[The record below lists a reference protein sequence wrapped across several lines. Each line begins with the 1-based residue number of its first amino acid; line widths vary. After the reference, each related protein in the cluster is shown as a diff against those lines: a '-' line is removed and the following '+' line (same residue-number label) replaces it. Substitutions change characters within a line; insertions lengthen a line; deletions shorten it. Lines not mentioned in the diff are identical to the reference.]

1 MKNNKKIELLIN
13 HRGLMA
19 YSILIAILTI
29 ASFQWA
35 NYRKIFELG
44 ELSISGENFLAKNEY
59 NEIIGSIDVKSIKDF
74 DIEDLS
80 ERLELNPFVKA
91 VRVSKHYPGAIK
103 IEIVEREPI
112 AIINNKVQLM
122 IDDNAIVL
130 PNNTTIENS
139 LIPVLSGFNPATDL
153 YPLGQ
158 ITYSIKVKEAIE
170 ILAYIKNNYSDF
182 YDEISELTINKDD
195 EYEIILSEEPTRVIL
210 GKNNIS
216 KKIKI
221 LKNFDKALGQRQLTS
236 YRLLDMRY
244 SKQLIA
250 MEWT

>member
-44 ELSISGENFLAKNEY
+44 ELSISGENFLAKSEY
-59 NEIIGSIDVKSIKDF
+59 NEIIGSIDVKSIKGF

-91 VRVSKHYPGAIK
+91 VRVSKHYPSAIK

-130 PNNTTIENS
+130 PNNTKIENS

>member
-19 YSILIAILTI
+19 YSILIAVLTI

-44 ELSISGENFLAKNEY
+44 ELSISGENFLAKSEY
-59 NEIIGSIDVKSIKDF
+59 NEIIGSIDVKSIKGL

-91 VRVSKHYPGAIK
+91 VRVSKHYPNVIK

>member
-44 ELSISGENFLAKNEY
+44 ELSISGENFLAKSEY
-59 NEIIGSIDVKSIKDF
+59 NETIGSIDVKSIKDF

-91 VRVSKHYPGAIK
+91 VRVSKHYPSAIK

-130 PNNTTIENS
+130 PNNTKIENS

-170 ILAYIKNNYSDF
+170 ILAYIKNNYNDF

>member
-44 ELSISGENFLAKNEY
+44 ELSISGENFLAKSEY

-103 IEIVEREPI
+103 IEIVERKPI

-170 ILAYIKNNYSDF
+170 ILVYIKNNFNDF

>member
-35 NYRKIFELG
+35 NYRKIFEFG
-44 ELSISGENFLAKNEY
+44 ELSISGENFLAKSEY
-59 NEIIGSIDVKSIKDF
+59 NEIIGSIDIKSIKDF
-74 DIEDLS
+74 DIDDLS

-91 VRVSKHYPGAIK
+91 VRVSKHYPSTIK

-112 AIINNKVQLM
+112 AIINNKIQLM

-170 ILAYIKNNYSDF
+170 ILAYIKNNYSDY

>member
-44 ELSISGENFLAKNEY
+44 ELSISGENFLAKSEY
-59 NEIIGSIDVKSIKDF
+59 NEIIGSIDVKSIKGF
-74 DIEDLS
+74 DIKELS

-91 VRVSKHYPGAIK
+91 VRVSKHYPSAIK

-170 ILAYIKNNYSDF
+170 ILAYIKSNYNEF

>member
-19 YSILIAILTI
+19 YSILIAMLTI

-44 ELSISGENFLAKNEY
+44 ELSISGENFLAKSEY
-59 NEIIGSIDVKSIKDF
+59 NEIIGSIDVKSIKGF

-103 IEIVEREPI
+103 IEIVERKPI

>member
-19 YSILIAILTI
+19 YSILIAMLTI

-44 ELSISGENFLAKNEY
+44 ELSISGENFLAKSEY

-130 PNNTTIENS
+130 PNNTKIENS

-170 ILAYIKNNYSDF
+170 ILAYIKNNYSHF

>member
-44 ELSISGENFLAKNEY
+44 ELSISGENFLAKSEY

-91 VRVSKHYPGAIK
+91 VRISKHYPSTIK

>member
-44 ELSISGENFLAKNEY
+44 ELSISRENFLAKSEY
-59 NEIIGSIDVKSIKDF
+59 NEIIGSIDVKSIKGF

-91 VRVSKHYPGAIK
+91 VRVSKHYPSAIK

-236 YRLLDMRY
+236 YRLVDMRY

>member
-44 ELSISGENFLAKNEY
+44 ELSISGENFLAKSEY
-59 NEIIGSIDVKSIKDF
+59 NEIIGSIDVKSIKGF

-91 VRVSKHYPGAIK
+91 VRVSKHYPSAIK

-170 ILAYIKNNYSDF
+170 ILAYIKNNYNDF

>member
-44 ELSISGENFLAKNEY
+44 ELSISGENFLAKSEY
-59 NEIIGSIDVKSIKDF
+59 NEIIGSIDVKSIKGF

-170 ILAYIKNNYSDF
+170 ILAYIKNNYNDF

>member
-44 ELSISGENFLAKNEY
+44 ELSISGENFLAKSEY
-59 NEIIGSIDVKSIKDF
+59 NEIIGSIDVKSIKGF

-103 IEIVEREPI
+103 IEIVERKPI

-170 ILAYIKNNYSDF
+170 ILAYIKNNYSEF

>member
-35 NYRKIFELG
+35 NYRKIFQLG
-44 ELSISGENFLAKNEY
+44 ELSISGENFLAKSEY
-59 NEIIGSIDVKSIKDF
+59 NEIIGSIDHQSIKGF
-74 DIEDLS
+74 DIKDLS

>member
-44 ELSISGENFLAKNEY
+44 ELSISGENFLAKSEY
-59 NEIIGSIDVKSIKDF
+59 NEIIGAIDVKSIKDF

-170 ILAYIKNNYSDF
+170 ILAYIKNNYNDF
-182 YDEISELTINKDD
+182 YDEISELTINKND

>member
-44 ELSISGENFLAKNEY
+44 ELSISGENFLAKSEY

>member
-44 ELSISGENFLAKNEY
+44 ELSISGENFLAKSEY
-59 NEIIGSIDVKSIKDF
+59 NEIIGSIDVKSIKGF

-91 VRVSKHYPGAIK
+91 VRVSKHYPSTIK

-112 AIINNKVQLM
+112 AIINNKIQLM

>member
-44 ELSISGENFLAKNEY
+44 ELSISGEYFLAKSEY

-80 ERLELNPFVKA
+80 ERLELNPFVRA
-91 VRVSKHYPGAIK
+91 VRVSKHYPSAIK

>member
-44 ELSISGENFLAKNEY
+44 ELSISGENFLAKSEY

-170 ILAYIKNNYSDF
+170 ILAYIKSNYNDF

-195 EYEIILSEEPTRVIL
+195 EYEIILSEEPTRIIL

>member
-44 ELSISGENFLAKNEY
+44 ELSISGENFLAKSEY
-59 NEIIGSIDVKSIKDF
+59 NEIIGSIDVKSIKGF

-91 VRVSKHYPGAIK
+91 VRVSKHYPSTIK

-112 AIINNKVQLM
+112 AIINNKIQLM

-139 LIPVLSGFNPATDL
+139 LIPILSGFNPATDL

-170 ILAYIKNNYSDF
+170 ILAYIKNNYSNF

>member
-44 ELSISGENFLAKNEY
+44 ELSISGENFLAKSEY
-59 NEIIGSIDVKSIKDF
+59 NEIIGSIDIKSIKGF

-91 VRVSKHYPGAIK
+91 VRVSKHYPSTIK

-170 ILAYIKNNYSDF
+170 ILAYIKNNYNDF

>member
-44 ELSISGENFLAKNEY
+44 ELSISGENFLAKSEY
-59 NEIIGSIDVKSIKDF
+59 NEIIGSIDVKSIKGF

-91 VRVSKHYPGAIK
+91 VRVSKHYPSAIK

>member
-91 VRVSKHYPGAIK
+91 VRVSKHYPSAIK

-130 PNNTTIENS
+130 PNNTKIENS

>member
-44 ELSISGENFLAKNEY
+44 ELSISGENFLAKSEY

-91 VRVSKHYPGAIK
+91 VRVSKHYPSAIK

-170 ILAYIKNNYSDF
+170 ILVYIKNNYSNF

>member
-19 YSILIAILTI
+19 YSILIAVLTI

-44 ELSISGENFLAKNEY
+44 ELSISGENFLAKSEY

-103 IEIVEREPI
+103 IEIVERKPI

-130 PNNTTIENS
+130 PNNTKIENS
-139 LIPVLSGFNPATDL
+139 LIPVLSGFNPSTDL

>member
-13 HRGLMA
+13 HRALMA

-44 ELSISGENFLAKNEY
+44 ELSISGENFLAKSEY
-59 NEIIGSIDVKSIKDF
+59 NEIIGSIDVKSIKGF

>member
-1 MKNNKKIELLIN
+1 M
-13 HRGLMA
+13 
-19 YSILIAILTI
+19 
-29 ASFQWA
+29 
-35 NYRKIFELG
+35 
-44 ELSISGENFLAKNEY
+44 
-59 NEIIGSIDVKSIKDF
+59 
-74 DIEDLS
+74 
-80 ERLELNPFVKA
+80 KA

-103 IEIVEREPI
+103 IEIVERKPI

>member
-44 ELSISGENFLAKNEY
+44 ELSISGENFLAKSEY

-74 DIEDLS
+74 DIESLS

>member
-44 ELSISGENFLAKNEY
+44 ELSISGENFLAKSEY

-74 DIEDLS
+74 DIESLS

-130 PNNTTIENS
+130 PNNTKIENS

>member
-44 ELSISGENFLAKNEY
+44 ELSISGENFLAKSEY
-59 NEIIGSIDVKSIKDF
+59 NEIIGSIDVKSIKGF

-170 ILAYIKNNYSDF
+170 ILAYIKNNYSNF

>member
-44 ELSISGENFLAKNEY
+44 ELSISGENFLAKSEY
-59 NEIIGSIDVKSIKDF
+59 NEIIGSIDIKSIKDF
-74 DIEDLS
+74 DIDDLS

-91 VRVSKHYPGAIK
+91 VRVSKHYPAAIK

-130 PNNTTIENS
+130 PNNTKIENS

-170 ILAYIKNNYSDF
+170 ILAYIKNNYSHF

-236 YRLLDMRY
+236 YKLLDMRY

>member
-44 ELSISGENFLAKNEY
+44 ELSISGESFLAKSEN

-91 VRVSKHYPGAIK
+91 VRVSKHYPGTIK

-112 AIINNKVQLM
+112 AIINNKIQLM

>member
-44 ELSISGENFLAKNEY
+44 ELSISGENFLAKSEY
-59 NEIIGSIDVKSIKDF
+59 NGIIGSIDVKSIKGF

-91 VRVSKHYPGAIK
+91 VRVSKHYPSAIK

-170 ILAYIKNNYSDF
+170 ILAYIKNNYSNF

>member
-35 NYRKIFELG
+35 NYRKIFQLG
-44 ELSISGENFLAKNEY
+44 ELSISGENFLAKSEY

-103 IEIVEREPI
+103 IEIVERKPI